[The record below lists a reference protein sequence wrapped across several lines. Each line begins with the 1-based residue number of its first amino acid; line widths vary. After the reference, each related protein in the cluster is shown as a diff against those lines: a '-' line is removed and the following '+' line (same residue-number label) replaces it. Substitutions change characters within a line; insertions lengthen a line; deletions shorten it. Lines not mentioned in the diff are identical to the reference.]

1 MKITPEY
8 LQQIIQEET
17 NILLFEKRL
26 GRELTTEEI
35 ERLRELRGIRSSS
48 EKSAEKAWEKELEKI
63 RAGESDEERE
73 AADARQA
80 QYARALA
87 IQQAQLDIPID
98 RTPGGRKSPQAA
110 ADPPKELAQ
119 QAQQEAE
126 AEDLQTIVDQ
136 QHEKGKEDKLLG
148 QVMSLIGGGSSS
160 SIAALEIYEKIEAV
174 AWQDDPGLA
183 DPLNWGKEHADKIG
197 MVPYEDKKGRK
208 GWKGWKNVWSKSAAG
223 QKYIAQWK
231 KDALKDNPDH
241 ASGVRHHME
250 NNLDDAYRAAVFV
263 KLARQGNLK
272 ELLLPLITQVL
283 KENTK

>member
-1 MKITPEY
+1 VKITPEY

-148 QVMSLIGGGSSS
+148 QVMSLIGDSRKLASD
-160 SIAALEIYEKIEAV
+160 AAYKIEDLADAAAGIRAKSKDDPVRNHKDYGKLLGIPKYQVWAQEFEKIGGEGEK
-174 AWQDDPGLA
+174 WIPQWEQGWHDYDPKMSE
-183 DPLNWGKEHADKIG
+183 KELRDHIDLY
-197 MVPYEDKKGRK
+197 MKK
-208 GWKGWKNVWSKSAAG
+208 
-223 QKYIAQWK
+223 
-231 KDALKDNPDH
+231 
-241 ASGVRHHME
+241 
-250 NNLDDAYRAAVFV
+250 AYRAEIFL
-263 KLARQGNLK
+263 KQMRQGDLK
-272 ELLLPLITQVL
+272 ELLVPLITQVL